1 MINKNMNVEML
12 KAQLNKNVE
21 IIEATFSNEHLQLL
35 GYGFCGIM
43 DELGW
48 MELLLEIATMPGEA
62 IDDDIKLKANF
73 YDEDGVIIY
82 SDESDIYADEFSGY
96 DTIKISLHENNL
108 AFNTVKCRIFVTRSI
123 Y

>member
-1 MINKNMNVEML
+1 MTAFKSASVNIVASL
-12 KAQLNKNVE
+12 KVS
-21 IIEATFSNEHLQLL
+21 FSL
-35 GYGFCGIM
+35 
-43 DELGW
+43 
-48 MELLLEIATMPGEA
+48 
-62 IDDDIKLKANF
+62 KLKANF